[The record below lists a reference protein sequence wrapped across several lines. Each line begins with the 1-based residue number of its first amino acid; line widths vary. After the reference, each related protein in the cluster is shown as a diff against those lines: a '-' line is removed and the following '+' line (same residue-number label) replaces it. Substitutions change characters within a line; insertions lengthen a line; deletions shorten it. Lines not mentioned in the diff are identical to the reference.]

1 MERLDLLIGPKSWL
15 FSVVMRFLVPHFAER
30 TQGKL
35 TALHGTF
42 CAIAYDCARKPLI
55 FMVDN
60 RSVTPHS
67 FRMDSVTALQ
77 NLALVLK
84 SKAKVTAFLAKHG
97 GLSLDKPIEALQLVT
112 LATAEATAPKARK
125 PKLPSEV
132 KEFKRRLVA
141 QDFDRILHTAK
152 TLALCSL
159 PVDPQ
164 KERTIVREAV
174 DERGTKVH
182 VKFSSHDERIALPY
196 GNDRAIITWLMT
208 LAREHGSPKVEFDS
222 AMQFFTAFGM
232 ADSGKNYADLREALE
247 RISNVVITYG
257 YESRIANVDRDLGE
271 KLVYDK
277 QLPTRS
283 DIRGEKTGLVR
294 LTGLTNYYIQFGE
307 QTFKELV
314 STPVSIPLDILRRY
328 RSSPTSWDLLNF
340 IVAASANLAP
350 GGEHGVSLKMVSQF
364 LGSRDKN
371 LRKLKQKVD
380 QLAAE
385 VGEYLNFS
393 VIGRGTNAVVMLG
406 ELPEELRPKTLGRE
420 NGPNTISTSLLPG
433 LEPEDSPI
441 EGEVLPLS
449 GLSTKTP
456 LRSPSTENSTKP

>member
-1 MERLDLLIGPKSWL
+1 
-15 FSVVMRFLVPHFAER
+15 
-30 TQGKL
+30 
-35 TALHGTF
+35 
-42 CAIAYDCARKPLI
+42 
-55 FMVDN
+55 
-60 RSVTPHS
+60 
-67 FRMDSVTALQ
+67 MDPATALQ

-84 SKAKVTAFLAKHG
+84 SKAKVSAFLSKHTD
-97 GLSLDKPIEALQLVT
+97 LSLDVPGEALQLIT
-112 LATAEATAPKARK
+112 MATAEATPPPRTRK

-182 VKFSSHDERIALPY
+182 VRFSSHDEKIALPY

-257 YESRIANVDRDLGE
+257 YESRVANVDRDLGE

-294 LTGLTNYYIQFGE
+294 LSGLTNYYIQFGE

-340 IVAASANLAP
+340 IVAASANLTP
-350 GGEHGVSLKMVSQF
+350 GGEQGVSLKMISQF

-380 QLAAE
+380 QLASE

-393 VIGRGTNAVVMLG
+393 VIGRGTAAVVMLG
-406 ELPEELRPKTLGRE
+406 ELPEELRPKTLGHQNPQAVIATAIQTGGTHLDGE
-420 NGPNTISTSLLPG
+420 LLP
-433 LEPEDSPI
+433 
-441 EGEVLPLS
+441 LPV
-449 GLSTKTP
+449 LSTTSA
-456 LRSPSTENSTKP
+456 LRSPSTDNSTEGSTKP

>member
-1 MERLDLLIGPKSWL
+1 MERLDLLIDPKSWL
-15 FSVVMRFLVPHFAER
+15 FSVVMRFLVPHFTER
-30 TQGKL
+30 ARDKL

-42 CAIAYDCARKPLI
+42 CAIVREYACKPLT

-60 RSVTPHS
+60 CPAAPHS
-67 FRMDSVTALQ
+67 CRMDSVTALQ

-84 SKAKVTAFLAKHG
+84 SKAKVSAFLAKHS
-97 GLSLDKPIEALQLVT
+97 GLSLDKPTEALQLVT
-112 LATAEATAPKARK
+112 LATAEATAPRTRK

-182 VKFSSHDERIALPY
+182 VRFSSHDERIALPY

-283 DIRGEKTGLVR
+283 DIRGERTGLVR

-340 IVAASANLAP
+340 IVAASANLPP

-406 ELPEELRPKTLGRE
+406 ELPEELRPKTLGHE
-420 NGPNTISTSLLPG
+420 IGPNTLSTSFLPG

-456 LRSPSTENSTKP
+456 LRSPSTENPTKP

>member
-1 MERLDLLIGPKSWL
+1 MERLDLFIGPNSWL
-15 FSVVMRFLVPHFAER
+15 FSVVMRFLVPHFTER
-30 TQGKL
+30 AQCKS
-35 TALHGTF
+35 TALRGTF
-42 CAIAYDCARKPLI
+42 CAIAHDCARKPLV

-60 RSVTPHS
+60 RSMTPHS

-84 SKAKVTAFLAKHG
+84 SKAKVTAFLAKHI
-97 GLSLDKPIEALQLVT
+97 GLSLDKPVEALQLVT

-182 VKFSSHDERIALPY
+182 VRFSSHDERIALPY

-294 LTGLTNYYIQFGE
+294 LSGLTNYYIQFGE

-371 LRKLKQKVD
+371 LRKLNRRSINS
-380 QLAAE
+380 QLRWA
-385 VGEYLNFS
+385 
-393 VIGRGTNAVVMLG
+393 
-406 ELPEELRPKTLGRE
+406 
-420 NGPNTISTSLLPG
+420 ST
-433 LEPEDSPI
+433 
-441 EGEVLPLS
+441 
-449 GLSTKTP
+449 
-456 LRSPSTENSTKP
+456 

>member
-1 MERLDLLIGPKSWL
+1 
-15 FSVVMRFLVPHFAER
+15 MRE
-30 TQGKL
+30 G
-35 TALHGTF
+35 
-42 CAIAYDCARKPLI
+42 ARKPLI

-60 RSVTPHS
+60 RPAAPHS
-67 FRMDSVTALQ
+67 CRMDSVTALQ

-84 SKAKVTAFLAKHG
+84 SKAKVSAFLAKHS
-97 GLSLDKPIEALQLVT
+97 GLSLDKPTEALQLVT
-112 LATAEATAPKARK
+112 LATAEATAPRTRK

-182 VKFSSHDERIALPY
+182 VRFSSHDERIALPY

-340 IVAASANLAP
+340 IVAASANLPP

-380 QLAAE
+380 QLAVE

-406 ELPEELRPKTLGRE
+406 ELPEELRPKTLGHE
-420 NGPNTISTSLLPG
+420 IGPNTLSTSFLPG

-456 LRSPSTENSTKP
+456 LRSPSTENPTKP